1 MNKVFGVVLSMFACL
16 ACGNRGASSND
27 KPDFMVVVR
36 ASTDDDRP
44 LEGVAI
50 LAAQH
55 RLGATSSTGT
65 LTARTPGEDGQTLPV
80 TISCPDGYLAPTNSP
95 PLRLTH
101 ARALASGKTEPLVY
115 DVVCDRKMRNVM
127 VAVKTTGSKGTPVL
141 VNGERQATTDDN
153 GIAHVA
159 LVVDRNTPSVRVD
172 LDTTSEPTLVP
183 QSPSRTF
190 ALNGKDSVLIF
201 DQALSRRS
209 RPKPK
214 AAAAPA
220 RHIPQRLN

>member
-1 MNKVFGVVLSMFACL
+1 MNKLFGVVLSMAACV
-16 ACGNRGASSND
+16 ACGGRESSSN
-27 KPDFMVVVR
+27 KPDFTVVVR
-36 ASTDDDRP
+36 ASTDDERP

-50 LAAQH
+50 LAARR
-55 RLGATSSTGT
+55 RLGETSSTGT
-65 LTARTPGEDGQTLPV
+65 LMARTPGDDGQTLPV
-80 TISCPDGYLAPTNSP
+80 TISCPDGYLAPVSPP
-95 PLRLTH
+95 PLRLTR
-101 ARALASGKTEPLVY
+101 ARALASGKVEPLTY
-115 DVVCDRKMRNVM
+115 DVVCDRKVRNVI
-127 VAVKTTGSKGTPVL
+127 VAVKTSGSRGTPVL

-172 LDTTSEPTLVP
+172 LDTSSEPALVP

-190 ALNGKDSVLIF
+190 ALTGKDSVLVF

-214 AAAAPA
+214 GTPAPA

>member
-16 ACGNRGASSND
+16 ACGNRGASSSD
-27 KPDFMVVVR
+27 KPDFTVVVR

-50 LAAQH
+50 IAARH

-65 LTARTPGEDGQTLPV
+65 LTARTQGEDGQTLPV
-80 TISCPDGYLAPTNSP
+80 TISCPDGYVAPATSP

-115 DVVCDRKMRNVM
+115 DVVCDRKMRNVI
-127 VAVKTTGSKGTPVL
+127 VAVKAAGSKSTPVL
-141 VNGERQATTDDN
+141 VNGERQAITDDN

-159 LVVDRNTPSVRVD
+159 LVVDRSTPSVRVD
-172 LDTTSEPTLVP
+172 LDTSSEPNLVP

-190 ALNGKDSVLIF
+190 ALNGRDSVLIF

-214 AAAAPA
+214 GTPAPA